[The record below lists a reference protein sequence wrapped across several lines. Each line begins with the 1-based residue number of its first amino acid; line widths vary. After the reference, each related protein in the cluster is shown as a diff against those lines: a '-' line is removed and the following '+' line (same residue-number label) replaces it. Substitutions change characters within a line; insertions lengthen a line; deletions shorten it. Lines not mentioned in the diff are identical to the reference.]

1 MIVDSFL
8 YFNEKELAHLRIKY
22 LNDAVDSFVVIEAN
36 VTHQGKAKQWN
47 FSSLLENELKQFKD
61 KIKYHQLKIDINKVK
76 NDEGWIFENVKG
88 GLSWKIENMQRN
100 YIQNACKDFSKDD
113 IILISDVD
121 EIPSKNKIQFL
132 KNCNFDEIAP
142 VGFEQFLFHLNC
154 SYLNLEKW
162 IGTTATTKKIIEKY
176 KPQDLRNSRYRM
188 SSFAQAGWSFSSFGG
203 ASKVAEKFEAFAHDE
218 YNKVEFKSPEH
229 IKECIENGSDL
240 FKRKVKKQKISKD
253 FFPQDLLNIM
263 KENNNYYFN
272 K

>member
-8 YFNEKELAHLRIKY
+8 YFNEKELADLRIKY
-22 LNDAVDSFVVIEAN
+22 LNDVVDSFVVIEAN

-203 ASKVAEKFEAFAHDE
+203 ASKVVEKFEAFAREE
-218 YNKVEFKSPEH
+218 YNKEKYINETNKKRSAELG
-229 IKECIENGSDL
+229 KDL
-240 FKRKVKKQKISKD
+240 FHRDVKKKKIDKN
-253 FFPQDLLNIM
+253 FFPKDLLKLMEQNP
-263 KENNNYYFN
+263 NFYFG
-272 K
+272 

>member
-8 YFNEKELAHLRIKY
+8 YFNEKELADLRIKY
-22 LNDAVDSFVVIEAN
+22 LNDVVDSFVVIEAN
-36 VTHQGKAKQWN
+36 VTHQGKSKQWN
-47 FSSLLENELKQFKD
+47 FSSLLENELKQYKD

-154 SYLNLEKW
+154 NYLNLSKW
-162 IGTTATTKKIIEKY
+162 IGSVATTKDILEKY
-176 KPQDLRNSRYRM
+176 KPQDLRNSKLRISYFVR
-188 SSFAQAGWSFSSFGG
+188 AGWSFSSFGG
-203 ASKVAEKFEAFAHDE
+203 IKKVQQKIEAFAHTE
-218 YNKVEFKSPEH
+218 YNKDIYKDEKHLKKCFET
-229 IKECIENGSDL
+229 GLDL
-240 FKRKVKKQKISKD
+240 FKRESKKQKVDKS
-253 FFPQDLLNIM
+253 FFPKDLLNLM
-263 KENNNYYFN
+263 EKNSNFYFG
-272 K
+272 